1 MKRVEPSRQTVI
13 AKVTRIFPDSE
24 ISDVLAILDRYG
36 TEGEREKN
44 RVHLA
49 ILKLCDEENLSDP
62 SRYVEAAKIDYR
74 DVLAWAEYPNQM
86 RSGVSN
92 TNEPE
97 VVDRI
102 REMDRKQYLKWLNEF

>member
-13 AKVTRIFPDSE
+13 ARITRVFPDSE
-24 ISDVLAILDRYG
+24 ISDVLAVLDRYG
-36 TEGEREKN
+36 AEGEKEKN

-62 SRYVEAAKIDYR
+62 SKYVEAAKIDYR

-86 RSGVSN
+86 RTSPSPAGERDAV
-92 TNEPE
+92 E
-97 VVDRI
+97 RI
-102 REMDRKQYLKWLNEF
+102 REMDRKQYLKWLDER